1 MERIADCK
9 RTTKETD
16 IALTLN
22 LDGSGKADIDT
33 GIGFFDHML
42 DGFSR
47 HGMFD
52 LNVRVKG
59 DLIVD
64 CHHTIEDTGIV
75 LGTAIKE
82 AVGDKKG
89 MKRFG
94 SCILPMDET
103 LVLCAVDL
111 SGRPYLSF
119 DGEFTTDRVGYMDTE
134 MVKEFFDMLKN
145 DKDQGWFNGFT
156 FYQFRDRGRLGL
168 EIEDP
173 NNADCGIEQPVM
185 QTYKEIIHDEYF
197 YPEMKSEGDAQ
208 FPVKLRWGGSE
219 DAEGIEIPLHFEKN
233 PTFCEITFEDE
244 DAELNLMMEI
254 NGKWFYKAPHAKTID
269 FMSAFFEKPLE
280 SEADMTLKIF
290 APPASGEN
298 VNDGSEDWM
307 LNTYSTITKMPNIR
321 IRFAP
326 ILK

>member
-1 MERIADCK
+1 
-9 RTTKETD
+9 
-16 IALTLN
+16 
-22 LDGSGKADIDT
+22 
-33 GIGFFDHML
+33 
-42 DGFSR
+42 
-47 HGMFD
+47 
-52 LNVRVKG
+52 
-59 DLIVD
+59 
-64 CHHTIEDTGIV
+64 
-75 LGTAIKE
+75 
-82 AVGDKKG
+82 
-89 MKRFG
+89 
-94 SCILPMDET
+94 
-103 LVLCAVDL
+103 
-111 SGRPYLSF
+111 
-119 DGEFTTDRVGYMDTE
+119 
-134 MVKEFFDMLKN
+134 
-145 DKDQGWFNGFT
+145 
-156 FYQFRDRGRLGL
+156 
-168 EIEDP
+168 
-173 NNADCGIEQPVM
+173 M

-208 FPVKLRWGGSE
+208 FPAKLRWGGSE

-269 FMSAFFEKPLE
+269 FMSAFFEKPLDG
-280 SEADMTLKIF
+280 EADMTLKIF